1 MTLVCIRLCAH
12 VHAEEVYLRD
22 RSYPHRRKMR
32 KNYGILNDD
41 EKNCDYN
48 ESIRYRE
55 YKRNVRNAQINF
67 EQILSDFKEG
77 LNNYEH
83 EMFRKKDDEMSEYFC
98 YNKKKIEQLEN
109 LHKDGIQNLDIMKNY
124 FSHNTTYSI
133 EIARYLSIFDKF
145 RIQLQTVKNT
155 FDKISL
161 HNNIHVMYKKM
172 DPPPLHSDN
181 NSNASKTA
189 NTFNTVNR
197 SIDHVFK
204 ERSALEHSLSELDN
218 MISVGQETSLKL
230 KIQNSKIIQHSPAKL
245 HQEVVTPERPLQ
257 KGHFYDVGMQKKR
270 DVKLSKATPPYI
282 FVILCSAIL
291 YRLRTS

>member
-1 MTLVCIRLCAH
+1 M
-12 VHAEEVYLRD
+12 
-22 RSYPHRRKMR
+22 K

-83 EMFRKKDDEMSEYFC
+83 EMFRKKDDEMNEYLC

-133 EIARYLSIFDKF
+133 EIARYLTIFDKF
-145 RIQLQTVKNT
+145 RIQLQTVKST

-161 HNNIHVMYKKM
+161 HNNIHVLYKKI
-172 DPPPLHSDN
+172 DPPLRSDN
-181 NSNASKTA
+181 NSNASKTT
-189 NTFNTVNR
+189 NTFNTANR

-218 MISVGQETSLKL
+218 MISIGQETSLKL
-230 KIQNSKIIQHSPAKL
+230 KIQNSNIVQQLKKINIINTHLPQIQKILKNIKH
-245 HQEVVTPERPLQ
+245 HNI
-257 KGHFYDVGMQKKR
+257 KR
-270 DVKLSKATPPYI
+270 T
-282 FVILCSAIL
+282 AIL
-291 YRLRTS
+291 SLVIALCIFAFFMFR